1 MMAIRIDPST
11 SQPSNLPIPIRIRPM
26 QLEDLEQVHA
36 IDRMSFSIPWP
47 ENSYRYELLE
57 NPRSMLLVAET
68 ELPDRARLVVATIVV
83 WLIEDEAHIATLSV
97 HPDYRGQGISQ
108 ELLAVALTEVIRAGM
123 QSATLEVRANNQIA
137 QALYRRF
144 HFEVYGRRPHYYRD
158 NNEDALIMTVE
169 GLDEHY
175 LKWLESQAWRKQ
187 NFS

>member
-1 MMAIRIDPST
+1 MMAIQIEQST
-11 SQPSNLPIPIRIRPM
+11 PQLSNLPIPIRIRPM

-57 NPRSMLLVAET
+57 NPRSMSLVAET
-68 ELPDRARLVVATIVV
+68 TLPDSSKRVVATIVV

-97 HPDYRGQGISQ
+97 HPDYRGQGISH
-108 ELLAVALTEVIRAGM
+108 ELLAVALTGAIHAGM

-144 HFEVYGRRPHYYRD
+144 RFEVFGQRPHYYRD

-169 GLDEHY
+169 GLDKHY
-175 LKWLESQAWRKQ
+175 LEWLESGAWRK
-187 NFS
+187 

>member
-1 MMAIRIDPST
+1 MMAIRIEPST

-47 ENSYRYELLE
+47 ENSYRYELQE
-57 NPRSMLLVAET
+57 NPRSMLLVVEID
-68 ELPDRARLVVATIVV
+68 LPDSTQRVVATSVL

-97 HPDYRGQGISQ
+97 HPDYRGRGISR
-108 ELLAVALTEVIRAGM
+108 ELLAATLTEAIRAGM

-144 HFEVYGRRPHYYRD
+144 RFEVFGLRPHYYRD

-169 GLDEHY
+169 GLGEQY
-175 LKWLESQAWRKQ
+175 LKWLESGAWRK
-187 NFS
+187 